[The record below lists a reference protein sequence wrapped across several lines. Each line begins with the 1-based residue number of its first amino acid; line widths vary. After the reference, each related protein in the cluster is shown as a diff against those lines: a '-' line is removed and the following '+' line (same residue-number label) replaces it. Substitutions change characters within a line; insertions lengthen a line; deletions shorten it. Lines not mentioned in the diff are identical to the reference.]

1 MQSVDR
7 EVAMDDS
14 DLLVVAGEKLR
25 DGLIDSLAERAVEV
39 LEGDDRH
46 RRCHQSL
53 EGSARYPPP
62 RPGEPAEL

>member
-39 LEGDDRH
+39 SKVTIVTGAVTNPLKG
-46 RRCHQSL
+46 
-53 EGSARYPPP
+53 APATPP